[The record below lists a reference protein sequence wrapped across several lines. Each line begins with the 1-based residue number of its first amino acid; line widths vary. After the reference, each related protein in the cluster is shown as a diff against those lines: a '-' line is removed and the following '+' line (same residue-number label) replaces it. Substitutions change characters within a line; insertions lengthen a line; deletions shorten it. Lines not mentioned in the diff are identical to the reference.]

1 MTQRLGC
8 PWEVPRPPL
17 PLTSVQVVPGPPS
30 LRSGSGR
37 GQERGKEKDGQVGVD
52 AWWLG
57 VPGSCV
63 CACVK

>member
-1 MTQRLGC
+1 M
-8 PWEVPRPPL
+8 
-17 PLTSVQVVPGPPS
+17 SVQVVPGPPS

-37 GQERGKEKDGQVGVD
+37 GQERGREKDGQMGVD

-63 CACVK
+63 CACMCEVA